1 MRSRF
6 NTGEIQESDVH
17 CLNIDKGE
25 FTVWSSD
32 RGLKVEHTIQ
42 LLTPSCTCQEWRK
55 THFPCKHFYA
65 VFNAYDEGDFCCL
78 PHSYLTNVFITLD
91 YIGFTAPE
99 ESDPMETLHSKRK
112 MNTEDDDDDDNNIVL
127 EEVSQYGDD
136 DWPGED
142 CSGDHDSTSNEKCC
156 EREPCEDQSQGQ
168 GSSIK
173 SANVEKLRKSVLEKI
188 SLVRDAAYNVEDP
201 DCLQEALKNLAQVHS
216 SLLSKIPNE
225 GGLRM
230 RTSPAKKRLRVTTMD
245 NHKVFHKKLPL
256 RRKTKT
262 LKSRKNIDSKS
273 TTTIIINSSL
283 ESSPEKVRIK
293 LEIAY

>member
-1 MRSRF
+1 M
-6 NTGEIQESDVH
+6 
-17 CLNIDKGE
+17 
-25 FTVWSSD
+25 
-32 RGLKVEHTIQ
+32 
-42 LLTPSCTCQEWRK
+42 
-55 THFPCKHFYA
+55 
-65 VFNAYDEGDFCCL
+65 
-78 PHSYLTNVFITLD
+78 
-91 YIGFTAPE
+91 
-99 ESDPMETLHSKRK
+99 
-112 MNTEDDDDDDNNIVL
+112 
-127 EEVSQYGDD
+127 
-136 DWPGED
+136 
-142 CSGDHDSTSNEKCC
+142 
-156 EREPCEDQSQGQ
+156 
-168 GSSIK
+168 K

-188 SLVRDAAYNVEDP
+188 SLVRHAAYSVEDP
-201 DCLQEALKNLAQVHS
+201 DCLKEALTNLAQVHS